1 MKWLDKQIEKM
12 YLKKHPES
20 KEPYVDPTK
29 NECRISVKMCKPV
42 RISSTVRVG
51 RHELENLK
59 AQDVYKVLLKGIA
72 RELDQCI
79 SIESSCEFPSD
90 DILITGTLY
99 AYRKEDDETNNNWLA
114 EIKRGIFLV

>member
-1 MKWLDKQIEKM
+1 MKWLDKLIEKM

-29 NECRISVKMCKPV
+29 NECRISVKMYEPI

-59 AQDVYKVLLKGIA
+59 AQDIYEVLLKGIT

-79 SIESSCEFPSD
+79 NIESSSEFPSD

-99 AYRKEDDETNNNWLA
+99 AYKKEDSETNNNWLA
-114 EIKRGIFLV
+114 EIKRGVFLV